1 MGTILD
7 YLDPCP
13 LCGEHPDLQELS
25 FQCPEVLDKIK
36 VNEDYD
42 NIFEPKISR
51 ELAKTLQDIL
61 KIREKV

>member
-7 YLDPCP
+7 YLDPCC
-13 LCGEHPDLQELS
+13 LCGEHTDLQEIS

-42 NIFEPKISR
+42 NVFGPKIRR
-51 ELAKTLQDIL
+51 ELAKNVQDIL
-61 KIREKV
+61 KIRDKV